1 MCIVKCGLSSNL
13 HESKHLPATTITH
26 GYISQMLQI
35 SLSTQSTS
43 ISIPSMFTNTP
54 EDILF
59 FIFRVY
65 NKLAYVLT
73 LIFTWNSFISLIL
86 TKRRNFIEHT
96 SNVLFTEERETLWL
110 AACAAVLFQT
120 RIHLLLVVIA
130 LYIWLP
136 FLVYANLKVNMLV
149 ILAYCFFCVFRRERR
164 RVTAIIRV
172 SRLPMVL
179 ICCFWYKSSSN
190 GKLAK
195 QQTSFLDYIFQFEQ
209 KYNTNYS
216 IMEYIA

>member
-1 MCIVKCGLSSNL
+1 MKQLRFL
-13 HESKHLPATTITH
+13 EQQKH
-26 GYISQMLQI
+26 YLQ
-35 SLSTQSTS
+35 
-43 ISIPSMFTNTP
+43 
-54 EDILF
+54 
-59 FIFRVY
+59 
-65 NKLAYVLT
+65 
-73 LIFTWNSFISLIL
+73 

-96 SNVLFTEERETLWL
+96 SNILFTEERETLWL

-136 FLVYANLKVNMLV
+136 SIVYALKASLKVNMLV
-149 ILAYCFFCVFRRERR
+149 ILAYCFFCVFQREHR

-195 QQTSFLDYIFQFEQ
+195 QQTSFLDYSIYIYTYQFEQ
-209 KYNTNYS
+209 KYNTNYRIHSLAISQMDTS
-216 IMEYIA
+216 IFQHTFSLHQVCEDWKV